1 MANTTLQSH
10 KISPFPC
17 AVIIHIRFGGYH
29 LSQSAKGIGT
39 PNSNTKILLLIQNAK
54 FKMQNFLKLSLL
66 SLLTSSLGYHS
77 EMVRDRSSF
86 EK

>member
-1 MANTTLQSH
+1 MANTALQSH

-54 FKMQNFLKLSLL
+54 CKIQNSKF
-66 SLLTSSLGYHS
+66 
-77 EMVRDRSSF
+77 F
-86 EK
+86 EAHIALIALIAHIFS